1 MSTNGKQ
8 QEGGEPISTSVEV
21 LEREQSTQRILS
33 AASAVINDLQTRP
46 ESRNVTFKAASHLS
60 EGLYAKINI
69 RKFHLASDEPETL
82 GGTDRAPNPV
92 ELILGA
98 FGACQEIVISAYAA
112 VLAIKV
118 DSVSVEANGTL
129 DLAGFFNVANVRP
142 GYHTIEYTTT
152 IQTRETDE
160 AKLNQLVYFAQNRCP
175 VLDILQNP
183 VNVKGNFKFS
193 R

>member
-1 MSTNGKQ
+1 MR
-8 QEGGEPISTSVEV
+8 TSVEV

-33 AASAVINDLQTRP
+33 AVSAVVNDLQTRP
-46 ESRNVTFKAASHLS
+46 ESRNVTFRATSHLS

-69 RKFHLASDEPETL
+69 RRFYLASDEPEVL

-112 VLAIKV
+112 VLGIKV

-129 DLAGFFNVANVRP
+129 DLAGFFNVDDVRP

-152 IQTRETDE
+152 IKTGEQDA
-160 AKLNQLVYFAQNRCP
+160 AKLNQLAHFAQSRCP
-175 VLDILQNP
+175 VLDILQNTIN
-183 VNVKGNFKFS
+183 VNGHFKFV